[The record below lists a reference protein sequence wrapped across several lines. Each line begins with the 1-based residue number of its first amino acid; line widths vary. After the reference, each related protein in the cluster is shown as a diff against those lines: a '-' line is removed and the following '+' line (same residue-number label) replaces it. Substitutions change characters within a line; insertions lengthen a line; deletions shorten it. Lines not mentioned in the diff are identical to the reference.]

1 MTFSYSH
8 YINCT
13 ILCNEHKC
21 LNVKLPRLLFCGSG
35 NSLLLDGVR
44 LLEVLSSA
52 KPGDDLKKTLLPHF
66 SEFNTSLCVTSL
78 LLQLSHVRLQFQ
90 KSM

>member
-21 LNVKLPRLLFCGSG
+21 LNVKFRRLSFCGSG
-35 NSLLLDGVR
+35 NLLLDDVR

-78 LLQLSHVRLQFQ
+78 LLH
-90 KSM
+90 